1 VGGTEEGVGGTEE
14 EGAVDSHLSPSPS
27 RPLSTPQAAR
37 STPEQGS
44 KY

>member
-1 VGGTEEGVGGTEE
+1 VEGVEGTEE
-14 EGAVDSHLSPSPS
+14 EEGEVDSHLSPSPF
-27 RPLSTPQAAR
+27 RPQSTPQAAR